1 MEYFLVLTAVGT
13 DRPGISDEI
22 TRLITHCGCNIVDSR
37 IALFG
42 HEFTLIMLLSGN
54 ANAIS
59 RVESTLPLKAQQ
71 HDLLT
76 VMKRTAKHETRHCPY
91 TAELHIEAED
101 IPGLTQHFTKFMAAR
116 NIDIAA
122 LSAHTQESQNSDQ
135 TNRFII
141 QMTVNLPENSA
152 LITVQADFQHLCEAL
167 KAQGSIHF
175 IGYSTAGLP
184 S

>member
-1 MEYFLVLTAVGT
+1 
-13 DRPGISDEI
+13 
-22 TRLITHCGCNIVDSR
+22 
-37 IALFG
+37 
-42 HEFTLIMLLSGN
+42 
-54 ANAIS
+54 
-59 RVESTLPLKAQQ
+59 
-71 HDLLT
+71 
-76 VMKRTAKHETRHCPY
+76 
-91 TAELHIEAED
+91 
-101 IPGLTQHFTKFMAAR
+101 MAAR

-175 IGYSTAGLP
+175 IGHSTAGLP